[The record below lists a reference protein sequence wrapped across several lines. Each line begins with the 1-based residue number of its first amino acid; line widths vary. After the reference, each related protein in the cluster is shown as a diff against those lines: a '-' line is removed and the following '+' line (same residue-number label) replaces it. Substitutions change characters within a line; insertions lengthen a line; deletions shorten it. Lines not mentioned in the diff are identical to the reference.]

1 MTLRWFFSKS
11 VREAT
16 DLCKQARK
24 ILNHQRD
31 ILAPQALDNI
41 TEAVDEA
48 EEAIRKGLP
57 PALLA
62 DKTDALKDAADKWFK
77 PYRNSGIRENV
88 EVFLV
93 VVAVAMA
100 FRTFILQPFKIP
112 TGSMQPTLYGIT
124 SDPMQRAEGAMPGIA
139 KRIWD
144 GIVAGTFYHQVVAE
158 NDGLI
163 VPWDENHVISAGVK
177 MLGLFSRHQIRVLYR
192 GQSVPVVRNLFFTPA
207 DVGYANLDRRIGL
220 SPTKDAQGQ
229 YQFRKGEAV
238 VRFQETSGDNLF
250 VDRVTYNFRKPARG
264 DIIIFATRGTAIEEQ
279 DEFYIKR
286 LVALP
291 GETVSIGDDSH
302 LVIDGRRLD
311 ANEPGFENVY
321 TIGSGFGEWRYRGH
335 LNGNNLPGV
344 RLFPDPAA
352 KVTLRGDQYLAMG
365 DNTANS
371 SDSRMWGP
379 VPTKNVIAKSF
390 FVYWPIINR
399 DGHRWGW
406 AHR

>member
-112 TGSMQPTLYGIT
+112 TGSMQPTLYGVT
-124 SDPMQRAEGAMPGIA
+124 VEDYAHPTENHPAVRPLPGLAQRIYE
-139 KRIWD
+139 
-144 GIVAGTFYHQVVAE
+144 GIVGGIFYHELMAE
-158 NDGLI
+158 DDGQLLA
-163 VPWDENHVISAGVK
+163 ISPPIK
-177 MLGLFSRHQIRVLYR
+177 FLGLFSRMELKVQYR
-192 GQSVPVVRNLFFTPA
+192 NNPVPQLLKLWFTPA
-207 DVGYANLDRRIGL
+207 DGLLGKLDFEKSR
-220 SPTKDAQGQ
+220 
-229 YQFRKGEAV
+229 YFRKGDPI
-238 VRFQETSGDNLF
+238 VRFQETAGDHLF
-250 VDRVTYNFRKPARG
+250 VDRVSYNFRKPARG
-264 DIIIFATRGTAIEEQ
+264 DIIVFATKGTAIEHQ
-279 DEFYIKR
+279 DQFYIKR
-286 LVALP
+286 LVAMP

-321 TIGSGFGEWRYRGH
+321 AIGTGFGEWRYRGH
-335 LNGNNLPGV
+335 LNGKNMRGV
-344 RLFPDPAA
+344 ELFPDAET
-352 KVTLRGDQYLAMG
+352 KQTLKADQYFAMG
-365 DNTANS
+365 DNTGNS
-371 SDSRMWGP
+371 ADSRMWGP
-379 VPTKNVIAKSF
+379 VPTQTVIGRSF
-390 FVYWPIINR
+390 FIYWPIINR

-406 AHR
+406 SQR

>member
-11 VREAT
+11 IREAT

-31 ILAPQALDNI
+31 ILAPQALENI
-41 TEAVDEA
+41 TKALDEA
-48 EEAIRKGLP
+48 EDGIRKGLP

-77 PYRNSGIRENV
+77 PYRNAGIRENI

-112 TGSMQPTLYGIT
+112 TGSMQPTLYGVT
-124 SDPMQRAEGAMPGIA
+124 VEDYAHPPKPLPGLAQRIYQ
-139 KRIWD
+139 
-144 GIVAGTFYHQVVAE
+144 GIVGGIFYHELMAE
-158 NDGLI
+158 DDGQI
-163 VPWDENHVISAGVK
+163 VDVSEPIRF
-177 MLGLFSRHQIRVLYR
+177 LGLFSRTKVAVQYVHAATPKILD
-192 GQSVPVVRNLFFTPA
+192 LWFTPA
-207 DVGYANLDRRIGL
+207 DGIRGKLDFSPANRF
-220 SPTKDAQGQ
+220 
-229 YQFRKGEAV
+229 FRKGDPIL
-238 VRFQETSGDNLF
+238 RFQETAGDHLF
-250 VDRVTYNFRKPARG
+250 VDRVSYNFRKPARG
-264 DIIIFATRGTAIEEQ
+264 DIIVFATKGTAIEHQ
-279 DEFYIKR
+279 DQFYIKR

-321 TIGSGFGEWRYRGH
+321 TIGSGFGDWRYRGH
-335 LNGNNLPGV
+335 LNGKNMRGV
-344 RLFPDPAA
+344 ELFPDAQA
-352 KVTLRGDQYLAMG
+352 KQTLRDDQYFAMG

-371 SDSRMWGP
+371 ADSRMWGP
-379 VPTKNVIAKSF
+379 VPVQNVIGRSF
-390 FVYWPIINR
+390 FIYWPIINR

-406 AHR
+406 SQR